1 MGSSEQTVRVDTD
14 NMRLP
19 SSLGCSLSCS
29 VLLILMFHTFLNMF
43 SLIVVLLLLPLW
55 NNILLQHISF
65 PLYQVASGLS
75 SVFLFINIIAL
86 SGFLKNK
93 PCCLRLWLISY
104 GLLIL
109 ANIALLFCIYF
120 TDYAN
125 IATYT
130 SMVTFLLLLV
140 TSFLRVRLHWSVV
153 SSAKRLE
160 EEISKDCLPLYEELE
175 GGLPLYDPV
184 TMDRGGTTQDVY
196 V

>member
-19 SSLGCSLSCS
+19 SSL
-29 VLLILMFHTFLNMF
+29 MF

-160 EEISKDCLPLYEELE
+160 EEISK
-175 GGLPLYDPV
+175 
-184 TMDRGGTTQDVY
+184 
-196 V
+196 

>member
-19 SSLGCSLSCS
+19 SSL
-29 VLLILMFHTFLNMF
+29 MF

-93 PCCLRLWLISY
+93 PCCLRLWLTS
-104 GLLIL
+104 
-109 ANIALLFCIYF
+109 
-120 TDYAN
+120 YAN

-140 TSFLRVRLHWSVV
+140 TSFLRVRLHWSV
-153 SSAKRLE
+153 
-160 EEISKDCLPLYEELE
+160 
-175 GGLPLYDPV
+175 
-184 TMDRGGTTQDVY
+184 
-196 V
+196 

>member
-1 MGSSEQTVRVDTD
+1 MGSSERTEKVDTD

-19 SSLGCSLSCS
+19 SSL
-29 VLLILMFHTFLNMF
+29 MF

-75 SVFLFINIIAL
+75 SVFLFLDI
-86 SGFLKNK
+86 
-93 PCCLRLWLISY
+93 
-104 GLLIL
+104 
-109 ANIALLFCIYF
+109 IALLFCIYF

-160 EEISKDCLPLYEELE
+160 E
-175 GGLPLYDPV
+175 
-184 TMDRGGTTQDVY
+184 
-196 V
+196 